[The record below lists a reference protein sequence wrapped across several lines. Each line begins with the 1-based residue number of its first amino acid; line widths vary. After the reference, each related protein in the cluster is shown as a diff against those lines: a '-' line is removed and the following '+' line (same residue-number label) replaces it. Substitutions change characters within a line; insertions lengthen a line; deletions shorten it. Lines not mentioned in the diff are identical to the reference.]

1 MTAPSTYLPVQYDA
15 PPVNPPTDGLYLA
28 ATMLDRTGPDRLL
41 SGVDIWSMNCA
52 TGWGTWDV
60 EPCADPG
67 VDDLKDGERASV
79 LTTFAPLTVWGYD
92 QCDPT
97 EDPAEITAR
106 ALQNVRLHEQNLV
119 ETHFATRILAD
130 AGAPTAAAD
139 LVAAIGELEV
149 QIGDAA
155 IPGVIHLSRRYAA
168 ALDAAGV
175 IVGSGPIPRT
185 RLGTAL
191 AFGSGYDVVLGTT
204 LVATG
209 PVTVFRSEI
218 FQQDTLSPDENLRAA
233 IAERTVVASYE
244 CLATAVEIGGT
255 P

>member
-1 MTAPSTYLPVQYDA
+1 MSAPSYLPVQYDA
-15 PPVNPPTDGLYLA
+15 PPVNPTTQGLYLA
-28 ATMLDRTGPDRLL
+28 ATLLDHPGANRLL

-52 TGWGTWDV
+52 TGYGTWDV

-67 VDDLKDGERASV
+67 EDDIKAGDRAAVSE
-79 LTTFAPLTVWGYD
+79 TFTPLVVWGYD
-92 QCDPT
+92 QCSPD
-97 EDPAEITAR
+97 EDPAEIKAR
-106 ALQNVRLHEQNLV
+106 ALHNVRLHEQNLV
-119 ETHFATRILAD
+119 ETHFATRILSD
-130 AGAPTAAAD
+130 AGAATPAVD
-139 LVAAIGELEV
+139 LVSAIGELEV

-191 AFGSGYDVVLGTT
+191 AFGSGYDVVLGST

-218 FQQDTLSPDENLRAA
+218 FEQDTLSPDQNLRAA
-233 IAERTVVASYE
+233 IAERTIVAGYE
-244 CLATAVEIGGT
+244 CLATAVEIGET